1 MRLLTGVLMA
11 QDAPEFYRAEPG
23 VSLPRLKYDVKP
35 QYTSDAMRR
44 QVQGAVSLECIVD
57 TNGMPTKIRVVKSLD
72 ADLDQEAVK
81 AVEQWRVGAGKEKRG
96 AGGGGG
102 PAPTNFSPPRRHPAP
117 APPRPPG

>member
-57 TNGMPTKIRVVKSLD
+57 SNGVPTKIRIVKSLD
-72 ADLDQEAVK
+72 ADLDQRALK
-81 AVEQWRVGAGKEKRG
+81 AMELWRVEPGLEKGG
-96 AGGGGG
+96 AGGGVITGG
-102 PAPTNFSPPRRHPAP
+102 IIFTPRGAQPA
-117 APPRPPG
+117 